1 MNNDILL
8 PLIISSLAGLST
20 LIGGVVV
27 FFKFKDK
34 DAVLSFA
41 LSFSL
46 SVMICISVFD
56 LIPESFKNLY
66 YNFGLLLTLIIGVG
80 AFMIGKVIVTK
91 INKKVALL
99 SNSNNL
105 YRVGVLSMLALMLH
119 NFPEGIATFMTAY
132 NDLNMGISLGIA
144 IMLHNIPEGI
154 SISVPIYYS
163 TGSKTKG
170 LLYTFISGLAEP
182 LGAVMTYILF
192 KRFINDIT
200 ISIVLVF
207 VAGIMITLAIE
218 EMLPEAN
225 KYKKTQYSII
235 GLILGVVLVIINLL
249 LF

>member
-1 MNNDILL
+1 MNNNLFL
-8 PLIISSLAGLST
+8 PLLISTLAGIST

-34 DAVLSFA
+34 GAFLSFA

-46 SVMICISVFD
+46 SVMISISVLD
-56 LIPESFKNLY
+56 LIPESFSKLY
-66 YNFGLLLTLIIGVG
+66 KNFGLFLSLIILIG
-80 AFMIGKVIVTK
+80 AFTIGKILVSK

-99 SNSNNL
+99 SKTDNL

-163 TGSKTKG
+163 TGSKFKG

-182 LGAVMTYILF
+182 LGAIMTYLLF
-192 KRFINDIT
+192 KNFINEIT

-207 VAGIMITLAIE
+207 VAGIMVTLAIE
-218 EMLPEAN
+218 DMLPEAN
-225 KYKKTQYSII
+225 KYNKTKYSII
-235 GLILGVVLVIINLL
+235 GLILGLVLVLINVF

>member
-1 MNNDILL
+1 
-8 PLIISSLAGLST
+8 
-20 LIGGVVV
+20 
-27 FFKFKDK
+27 
-34 DAVLSFA
+34 
-41 LSFSL
+41 
-46 SVMICISVFD
+46 
-56 LIPESFKNLY
+56 
-66 YNFGLLLTLIIGVG
+66 
-80 AFMIGKVIVTK
+80 
-91 INKKVALL
+91 
-99 SNSNNL
+99 
-105 YRVGVLSMLALMLH
+105 MLALMLH

-163 TGSKTKG
+163 TGSKSKG